1 MGPCEPAP
9 AGHGGE
15 LWWQQ
20 HGTFDR
26 PPCQLAASATS
37 SKVCRKTPAHCRVP
51 PTSTSSQLVFPTPLS
66 APLTRRLSTVSVFG
80 PVTRASTSTLSAWQR
95 LASSLSAITWPSLH
109 LRPRESEEMGAHS
122 QAAAWME
129 WASASGAQVARAE
142 DVAVWIGQRP
152 AVEVVRNLDV
162 AAHTGRA
169 LDVERRVRL
178 HKRVLGSI
186 PFYRRLQL
194 EQRRR
199 LCRHARRERVS
210 RRHTPRADQ
219 CASARARVCVYG
231 GVGWGRS
238 PPTSSSLEESALPH
252 SAAVGSI
259 PARPNLGCPCR
270 YSRLAMN
277 AFP

>member
-1 MGPCEPAP
+1 M
-9 AGHGGE
+9 
-15 LWWQQ
+15 
-20 HGTFDR
+20 
-26 PPCQLAASATS
+26 ASATS

-51 PTSTSSQLVFPTPLS
+51 PTSTSSQLVLLTPLS

-152 AVEVVRNLDV
+152 AVEVVRNLDI

-169 LDVERRVRL
+169 LDIERLVRL
-178 HKRVLGSI
+178 HQRMLGSI

-194 EQRRR
+194 EQRRGTDR
-199 LCRHARRERVS
+199 FPSTCRS
-210 RRHTPRADQ
+210 
-219 CASARARVCVYG
+219 CCGASARCCL
-231 GVGWGRS
+231 GRIYS
-238 PPTSSSLEESALPH
+238 PPSSKRHPCSSLICIPNKSSNPSQHGASPF
-252 SAAVGSI
+252 VGH
-259 PARPNLGCPCR
+259 PLTEPNLSHN
-270 YSRLAMN
+270 SRRKAPYRDRRTGVPPPLVN
-277 AFP
+277 NGQVVSKT

>member
-1 MGPCEPAP
+1 MGHCEPAL

-51 PTSTSSQLVFPTPLS
+51 PTSTSSQLVLPNPLS

-109 LRPRESEEMGAHS
+109 LRPRESEKMGAHF

-129 WASASGAQVARAE
+129 WANASGAQVARAE

-178 HKRVLGSI
+178 HQRVLGSI

-210 RRHTPRADQ
+210 RNARRERTNAR
-219 CASARARVCVYG
+219 ARARVCM
-231 GVGWGRS
+231 VGWGGS

-259 PARPNLGCPCR
+259 PARPFLGCALTCPLP
-270 YSRLAMN
+270 LACK
-277 AFP
+277 